1 MTAMAFLTTVL
12 VRSADVTR
20 ADWQT
25 AFVSSVVNLRE
36 LETLN
41 EETIC
46 SYVRKQEHRDR
57 NLDQKEFDFE

>member
-1 MTAMAFLTTVL
+1 MTAVALITTVF
-12 VRSADVTR
+12 VRSVDVTR

-25 AFVSSVVNLRE
+25 TFVTSVVNLRE

-41 EETIC
+41 EETFC
-46 SYVRKQEHRDR
+46 SYVSHQEHRDR